1 MSDYET
7 EEQQVEAIKD
17 WWKENSKSVFLGVVL
32 GVGGIL
38 SWRGWVSYEQNQ
50 AVEASDLYA
59 QVADAAVADD
69 SATVKSLS
77 ATLRDDHSGS
87 AFASMASLMEARVDV
102 QEGAFSEAGDRLQ
115 WVIDNASLEEMKV
128 VARLRQARV
137 LLADGKADEALK
149 ALPASVSP
157 EFAGR
162 AAEIRGDIHL
172 AKGDIDAARN
182 AYSEAQT
189 QSQGNSLLGM
199 KLDDLAVEIA
209 EKTTAKEE
217 G

>member
-38 SWRGWVSYEQNQ
+38 SWRGWVSYEQNM

-59 QVADAAVADD
+59 AVADAAVAND
-69 SATVKSLS
+69 SETVKTIS
-77 ATLRDDHSGS
+77 AALRDDHSDS

-102 QEGAFSEAGDRLQ
+102 QAGLFVDASEHLQ
-115 WVIDNASLEEMKV
+115 WVIDNASLEEMQV

-137 LLADGKADEALK
+137 LLADGKADDALK
-149 ALPASVSP
+149 ALPTTITP
-157 EFAGR
+157 EFASR

-172 AKGDIDAARN
+172 AKGNIDAARN
-182 AYSEAQT
+182 AYSEAQS

-199 KLDDLAVEIA
+199 KLDDLAVESV
-209 EKTTAKEE
+209 EKITGKEE

>member
-38 SWRGWVSYEQNQ
+38 SWRGWVSYEQNL

-59 QVADAAVADD
+59 QVADAAVAEDA
-69 SATVKSLS
+69 ATVKTLS
-77 ATLRDDHSGS
+77 ATLRDDHSDS
-87 AFASMASLMEARVDV
+87 AFASMASLMEARVEV
-102 QEGAFSEAGDRLQ
+102 QAGEFGAAGDHLQ
-115 WVIDNASLEEMKV
+115 WVIDNAALEEMKV
-128 VARLRQARV
+128 VAQLRKARV
-137 LLADGKADEALK
+137 LLAEGKADDALK
-149 ALPASVSP
+149 ALPATVTP

-162 AAEIRGDIHL
+162 VAEIRGDIML

-182 AYSEAQT
+182 AYSEAQA

-199 KLDDLAVEIA
+199 KLDDLAVDSAQA
-209 EKTTAKEE
+209 ETGKEE

>member
-32 GVGGIL
+32 GVGGIF
-38 SWRGWVSYEQNQ
+38 SWRGWVSYEQGQ

-59 QVADAAVADD
+59 QVADAAVAED
-69 SATVKSLS
+69 SSTVKSLS
-77 ATLRDDHSGS
+77 ATLRNDHSGS

-102 QEGAFSEAGDRLQ
+102 QSGALSDASEHLQ
-115 WVIDNASLEEMKV
+115 WVVDNASLEEMKV
-128 VARLRQARV
+128 VAQLRRARV
-137 LLADGKADEALK
+137 LLAEGKADDALN
-149 ALPASVSP
+149 ALPSKVTP

-172 AKGDIDAARN
+172 AKGDLDAARN
-182 AYSEAQT
+182 AYSEAQA

-199 KLDDLAVEIA
+199 KLDDLAVEPVTTDA
-209 EKTTAKEE
+209 EKE